1 MAEHY
6 FDEREM
12 RTLICEIGR
21 RMWQRE
27 YIAAN
32 DGNISVLLSDNE
44 ILATPTGISKGFM
57 TPEMLVVIDRDGN
70 VLRGE
75 MRPSTELRMHR
86 AFYDARA
93 DVRAVVHAH
102 PIVATGFAVAGLNLD
117 KATLP
122 EVVLTLGY
130 VPLTKYGLPG
140 TDELTKDVL
149 ENYVHDFDAYL
160 LENHG
165 VTTIGQSLM
174 NAYHKMETVEHF
186 AKISLAA
193 RQLGGEKE
201 FSPERKQELL
211 DARSRYGFIVGSK
224 NQGG

>member
-1 MAEHY
+1 MAENY

-12 RTLICEIGR
+12 RELICDLGH

-32 DGNISVLLSDNE
+32 DGNITVLLNENE

-57 TPEMLVVIDRDGN
+57 KPEMLVVIDREGN
-70 VLRGE
+70 KIRGE

-86 AFYDARA
+86 AFYDARP

-140 TDELTKDVL
+140 TDELTQDIL

-165 VTTIGQSLM
+165 VTTVGQSLI

-201 FSPERKQELL
+201 FSPARKQELL
-211 DARSRYGFIVGSK
+211 DARSRYGFIVGNKS
-224 NQGG
+224 

>member
-1 MAEHY
+1 MAENY

-12 RTLICEIGR
+12 RDLICDLGH

-32 DGNISVLLSDNE
+32 DGNISVLLNENE

-57 TPEMLVVIDRDGN
+57 KPDMLCVIDRKGEK
-70 VLRGE
+70 LRGE

-86 AFYDARA
+86 AFYDARP

-102 PIVATGFAVAGLNLD
+102 PIVATGFAVAGLNLE

-122 EVVLTLGY
+122 EVVLTLGH

-140 TDELTKDVL
+140 TDELTKDIL
-149 ENYVHDFDAYL
+149 ENWVQDFDAFL

-165 VTTIGQSLM
+165 VTTVGQSLI
-174 NAYHKMETVEHF
+174 NAYHKMETVEHY

-193 RQLGGEKE
+193 RQLGGERE
-201 FSPERKQELL
+201 FSPERKEELL
-211 DARSRYGFIVGSK
+211 NVRSRYGFIVG
-224 NQGG
+224 NQS